1 MKWTSV
7 VATAAALTLSVAC
20 SPVQVSSSGDDG
32 DCTSHYEPVVN
43 APTKA
48 ALKGQFLRDIDP
60 RTRSLRI
67 IDEDPN
73 DDKVVVNLLNRRHR
87 LIASL
92 DMWERDDGTWTAQ
105 QWSQC
110 ID

>member
-1 MKWTSV
+1 MRGMCV
-7 VATAAALTLSVAC
+7 AAAAVLMLLMGC

-32 DCTSHYEPVVN
+32 DCTSHYEPVAS
-43 APTKA
+43 APTRN
-48 ALKGQFLRDIDP
+48 ALKTRLLRHVDP
-60 RTRSLRI
+60 RIRSLRV
-67 IDEDPN
+67 IDEDTN
-73 DDKVVVNLLNRRHR
+73 DDKVVVNLLNHRRR
-87 LIASL
+87 LIMSL